1 MLKTKT
7 KDDPIIA
14 LLLLAVAVIACG
26 STPTPPPRSVG
37 VSSFAFAPDGKRVV
51 FVNGKGATDDLY
63 LMNAEGS
70 EMRQLTQTPAQ
81 EDAPAFSP
89 DGLRIAYLS
98 RPANADKFQLCV
110 MNTDGSGARSLT
122 GTETDVRTPA
132 FAPDGKSI
140 IYAANT
146 QAMNVTHET
155 GDQIFLTT
163 IEGAGARQ
171 LTKNNFQ
178 NSNPVF
184 SPDGSLVAFTRAVR
198 HRSRSMGGYTW
209 DQWDVYLMNSDGTNE
224 RRLTSKEFNYT
235 SNPRFTPDGQRLVFS
250 ADLSLFEI
258 DNKGVKSLKSS
269 NTDLY
274 FIDLQRPGELGML
287 TDNAHAPSKD
297 SSNNKPL
304 SSQPTISP
312 DGASIV
318 YLCDRVHAYDYEIC
332 AMNSDGSNLR
342 VLTQTNSYNS
352 SPQFAPDGKSI
363 LFRSD
368 MARDNTFELWRV
380 EADGTNARRLVGA
393 VK

>member
-1 MLKTKT
+1 MSETKR
-7 KDDPIIA
+7 KSDPIIA
-14 LLLLAVAVIACG
+14 LLLLALAVIACG
-26 STPTPPPRSVG
+26 STPPPPRSVG
-37 VSSFAFAPDGKRVV
+37 VSSFAFSPDGKRVV

-63 LMNAEGS
+63 VINADGS
-70 EMRQLTQTPAQ
+70 EMRQLTQTTAQ
-81 EDAPAFSP
+81 EGVPAFSA
-89 DGLRIAYLS
+89 DGLRIAYIL
-98 RPANADKFQLCV
+98 RPANADKYQLFV
-110 MNTDGSGARSLT
+110 MNADGSGARSLT

-140 IYAANT
+140 IYTANT
-146 QAMNVTHET
+146 QAMTVTHEP
-155 GDQIFLTT
+155 GDQIFITS
-163 IEGAGARQ
+163 IEGGNARQ

-178 NSNPVF
+178 NTDPVF
-184 SPDGSLVAFTRAVR
+184 SPDGSFIAFKRALR
-198 HRSRSMGGYTW
+198 HRGRSMGGYTW
-209 DQWDVYLMNSDGTNE
+209 DQWDVYVMNSDGTNE

-235 SNPRFTPDGQRLVFS
+235 STPRFTPDGKRLVFS
-250 ADLSLFEI
+250 ADLSQFEI

-269 NTDLY
+269 NTDL
-274 FIDLQRPGELGML
+274 FFVDLNRSGELGML

-312 DGASIV
+312 DGSRIV
-318 YLCDRVHAYDYEIC
+318 YISDRVHAYDYEIC

-342 VLTQTNSYNS
+342 VLTQTGSYNS

-368 MARDNTFELWRV
+368 MARDNTYELWRV

-393 VK
+393 LK